1 MMQQRPELP
10 LDKLPM
16 GKTGIVAALLPE
28 AAARRRLMDL
38 GIVDGTEIRPL
49 YKSAS
54 GDPAAYLIRGAV
66 IALRADTAGK
76 IRMRAE

>member
-1 MMQQRPELP
+1 MTQERPGLP

-16 GKTGIVAALLPE
+16 GKTGRVEVLLPE
-28 AAARRRLMDL
+28 ANARRRLMDL

-76 IRMRAE
+76 IWMRAD